1 MQRVVEV
8 LEDPGVVQ
16 VVSHPVRL
24 RVLAALNPPA
34 SAAAVA
40 RAIGQSRQ
48 NANYHL
54 KELER
59 VGLVA
64 RTGERR
70 VGNFVET
77 LYRATARTILVSPRM
92 TLGGPERARALAV
105 QLSLEQLVILSE
117 RLSQD
122 AVWLLDCAAFD
133 GQTIPS
139 ASVEV
144 EVQLRDED
152 DRQAFLND
160 YVAAVAAL
168 AKKYAR
174 RGGET
179 YRIVLA
185 AYPRPN
191 ASDRDTREAEGQG

>member
-1 MQRVVEV
+1 
-8 LEDPGVVQ
+8 
-16 VVSHPVRL
+16 
-24 RVLAALNPPA
+24 VLAALNPPA

-59 VGLVA
+59 VGLVV
-64 RTGERR
+64 RSSERR

-77 LYRATARTILVSPRM
+77 LYRATARSILVSPRM
-92 TLGGPERARALAV
+92 TLGGPQRARAMADQV
-105 QLSLEQLVILSE
+105 SLEQLVILSE
-117 RLSQD
+117 RLAQD
-122 AVWLLDCAAFD
+122 AVSLLDCAAFD

-152 DRQAFLND
+152 DRKAFLND
-160 YVAAVAAL
+160 YLTAVAAL
-168 AKKYAR
+168 AKKYGWR
-174 RGGET
+174 RGET

-191 ASDRDTREAEGQG
+191 DSGTGA